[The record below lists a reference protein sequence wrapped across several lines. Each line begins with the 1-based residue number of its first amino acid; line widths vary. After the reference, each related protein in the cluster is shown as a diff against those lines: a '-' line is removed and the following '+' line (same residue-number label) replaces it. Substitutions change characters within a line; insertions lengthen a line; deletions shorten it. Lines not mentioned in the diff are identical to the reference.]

1 MAHPCE
7 RVLVVDDDEDTR
19 EATAMLLES
28 EGIEATAAEPI
39 EALELL
45 RGGYRPDAIVLDLVM
60 PDVSGR
66 TFRARLKLDPELRPI
81 PVVLCTASPQMAVEE
96 DYDAV
101 IAKPFDPDAFFDALG
116 KLCLQAASAA
126 LD

>member
-7 RVLVVDDDEDTR
+7 RALVVDDDEDTR

-28 EGIEATAAEPI
+28 EGIEAIGAEPL

-45 RGGYRPDAIVLDLVM
+45 RGGYRPNVIVLDLVM
-60 PDVSGR
+60 PDISGR
-66 TFRARLKLDPELRPI
+66 TFRARLKLDPELRNV
-81 PVVLCTASPQMAVEE
+81 PVVLCTASPQLAAEG

-101 IAKPFDPDAFFDALG
+101 IAKPFDPDAFFEALA
-116 KLCLQAASAA
+116 KLCLEAPA